1 MPTEYENFLQQST
14 MDVDDRPINPISAEW
29 IGEDTDDEA
38 SQLTDDENDD
48 DDNNNN
54 NPRAAR
60 ARFFGSVSDISD
72 FTLSDTEDEDDDNEG
87 HETDHECQACGN
99 MFGGVAQFQ

>member
-1 MPTEYENFLQQST
+1 MPTEYENFLHQST
-14 MDVDDRPINPISAEW
+14 MDVDDRPINPIGARG

-54 NPRAAR
+54 N
-60 ARFFGSVSDISD
+60 
-72 FTLSDTEDEDDDNEG
+72 LSRSRSLFRK
-87 HETDHECQACGN
+87 C
-99 MFGGVAQFQ
+99 VRY